1 MSIFIRIF
9 VTLLDYINDLDMLN
23 ILKNCINNG
32 KLILDGLLQAT
43 K

>member
-32 KLILDGLLQAT
+32 KLILDVTLQAI
-43 K
+43 